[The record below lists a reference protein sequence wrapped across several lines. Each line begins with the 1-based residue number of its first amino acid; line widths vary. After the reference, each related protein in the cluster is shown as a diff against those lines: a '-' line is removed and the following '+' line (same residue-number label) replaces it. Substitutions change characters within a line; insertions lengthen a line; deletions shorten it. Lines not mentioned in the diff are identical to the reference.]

1 MKNKNDE
8 FMDLSKKVIVVVCLV
23 IAVLCGGII
32 AATLFSEPE
41 SIDEVNITNN
51 NTTEADRE
59 VVESSDEV
67 KTEKSYGYCAVC
79 GKALSASEANNE
91 YTQGKVCHSCANNP
105 PGGPDY
111 ANQKLKEAYPDEYYW
126 LETGYEDSY
135 VE

>member
-8 FMDLSKKVIVVVCLV
+8 FMDLSKKAIVIVCLV

-51 NTTEADRE
+51 NTTEADNY
-59 VVESSDEV
+59 VAESS
-67 KTEKSYGYCAVC
+67 VC
-79 GKALSASEANNE
+79 GKAVSASEDNYVSTE
-91 YTQGKVCHSCANNP
+91 GKVCHSSANNP

>member
-1 MKNKNDE
+1 
-8 FMDLSKKVIVVVCLV
+8 MDLSKKMIVVVCLV

-59 VVESSDEV
+59 VVESSVDV

-79 GKALSASEANNE
+79 GKAL
-91 YTQGKVCHSCANNP
+91 QLV
-105 PGGPDY
+105 
-111 ANQKLKEAYPDEYYW
+111 KLMMSTLREKYVTAVQTT
-126 LETGYEDSY
+126 LQEDLIMPIRN
-135 VE
+135 

>member
-1 MKNKNDE
+1 
-8 FMDLSKKVIVVVCLV
+8 MDLSKKVIVIVCLV

-51 NTTEADRE
+51 NTTETDNE
-59 VVESSDEV
+59 VAESSDGA
-67 KTEKSYGYCAVC
+67 KTETSYGYCAVC
-79 GKALSASEANNE
+79 GKALSASEANDE

-105 PGGPDY
+105 PGGPDH

-126 LETGYEDSY
+126 L
-135 VE
+135 

>member
-1 MKNKNDE
+1 
-8 FMDLSKKVIVVVCLV
+8 MDLSKKVIVVVCLV

-59 VVESSDEV
+59 VAESSVDV

-91 YTQGKVCHSCANNP
+91 YTQGKSMSQLCKQPSRR
-105 PGGPDY
+105 
-111 ANQKLKEAYPDEYYW
+111 
-126 LETGYEDSY
+126 T
-135 VE
+135 

>member
-1 MKNKNDE
+1 
-8 FMDLSKKVIVVVCLV
+8 MDLSKKVIVVVCLV

-51 NTTEADRE
+51 NTTETDRE
-59 VVESSDEV
+59 VAESSDEV

-79 GKALSASEANNE
+79 GKALSASEANDE

-105 PGGPDY
+105 PGGVFGLQRPH
-111 ANQKLKEAYPDEYYW
+111 QRGKL
-126 LETGYEDSY
+126 
-135 VE
+135 